1 MDIVNIVASG
11 QLNFTEL
18 DLEALQQDLGNDVSE
33 LKADFPRLDVK
44 FDEDSPL
51 IMIYS
56 SGTYTIP
63 GASSKKELQESREQ
77 FISYLDNVSSGE
89 LTETS
94 FSIKYMVFMCDT
106 EKSIDLE
113 IASIRFGIERVEY
126 EPEQFPG
133 LIYRMDDPKGV
144 ILAFSTGKLLFT
156 GFKNMELAQEAKEKI
171 VSELF

>member
-1 MDIVNIVASG
+1 MNIVNIVASG
-11 QLNFTEL
+11 QLNFREL

-44 FDEDSPL
+44 FDENSPL

-94 FSIKYMVFMCDT
+94 FSIKYMVFMYDT

-144 ILAFSTGKLLFT
+144 ILAFFDWKTSFYRLQKHGAGTRSKR
-156 GFKNMELAQEAKEKI
+156 KNSI
-171 VSELF
+171 